1 MKVRTLVVEDEPLSR
16 RSLRRLVEEVDWLE
30 LVGEA
35 ADGREAV
42 QRIDALHPDLVFL
55 DVHMPELSGIE
66 ALHRAEH
73 QPAVVF
79 TTAFDRYAV
88 AAFELEAIDYL
99 IKPFGR
105 KRFRATLE
113 RVRRRLAAT
122 EPLPPPGERARMA
135 LREGPLE
142 RMFAHK
148 GNRIVPLRLD
158 EITRI
163 EACDDYTEVHSRGET
178 FLLHL
183 RLNELEQRLD
193 PERFIR
199 VHRSHVINLDHVKQ
213 MRPHDDRR
221 LEIHLADGSQVVASR
236 SGSRLLKQLSLEM

>member
-1 MKVRTLVVEDEPLSR
+1 MKIRALVVEDEPIPR
-16 RSLRRLVEEVDWLE
+16 RALRELVEQVDWLE

-35 ADGREAV
+35 SDGRQAV
-42 QRIDALHPDLVFL
+42 ARIDSLHPDLVFL

-66 ALHRAEH
+66 VLNRVEH

-105 KRFRATLE
+105 KRFHTTLE
-113 RVRRRLAAT
+113 RVRRRLAGGD
-122 EPLPPPGERARMA
+122 PLPPPRERARAA
-135 LREGPLE
+135 LADEPLD
-142 RMFAHK
+142 RVFAHK
-148 GNRIVPLRLD
+148 GNRIVPLRVGAV
-158 EITRI
+158 TRI
-163 EACDDYTEVHSRGET
+163 EACDDYTEVHCSGQT

-193 PERFIR
+193 PRRFVR

-213 MRPHDDRR
+213 MRPHDERR
-221 LEIHLADGSQVVASR
+221 LEIHLSDGSTVIASR
-236 SGSRLLKQLSLEM
+236 SGSQKLREMG